1 MKLTR
6 QIRDCLTQSLKED
19 HFEVIDMHYTGPV
32 YRHPLEANTPIL
44 EVTYGCS
51 WNKCAF
57 CSMYKNVKF
66 GASPMEHIE
75 EDLQEFASVYP
86 RNLRKITVANGDPF
100 ALSTKRLL
108 EISEL
113 IRKYFPEISVISC
126 QTSIRNI
133 MHKKQKELNQ
143 LYEAMYDDIY
153 IGLES
158 GSDEVLKLL
167 NKGYTSKQEYE
178 TLEKLEN
185 SKIRYIALLMGG
197 AGGKQFRKEHVDD
210 TVRLLNAYPPKMI
223 SIITTG
229 IATGTELAK
238 MRDNGEFIPLTE
250 RQIIEDE
257 IDLIKE
263 LNVPPGT
270 YFFGHHQNNIA
281 RVSGHLKDK
290 EKIVKGFE
298 DKLIEL
304 EKNNPEILNSTIT
317 REYL

>member
-1 MKLTR
+1 
-6 QIRDCLTQSLKED
+6 
-19 HFEVIDMHYTGPV
+19 MHYTGPV

-51 WNKCAF
+51 WNRCTF
-57 CSMYKNVKF
+57 CSMHKNVKF
-66 GASPMEHIE
+66 GASPIEHIE
-75 EDLQEFASVYP
+75 EDLQELAGVYP

>member
-1 MKLTR
+1 
-6 QIRDCLTQSLKED
+6 
-19 HFEVIDMHYTGPV
+19 MHYTGPV

-44 EVTYGCS
+44 EITYGCS
-51 WNKCAF
+51 WNRCTF

-66 GASPMEHIE
+66 GASPIEHIE
-75 EDLQEFASVYP
+75 EDLQELAGVYP

-197 AGGKQFRKEHVDD
+197 AGGEKYRTEHVSE
-210 TVRLLNAYPPKMI
+210 TARLLNAYPPKMI

-229 IATGTELAK
+229 IAMGTELAK
-238 MRDNGEFIPLTE
+238 MRDKGDFIPLTE

-263 LNVPPGT
+263 LNVPQGT

-317 REYL
+317 REYV